1 MVEFKIQLE
10 ESLVKAYGHTEVER
24 YLQEIAHQALL
35 KFAAKG
41 ILADLQTIDLENDE
55 EWKLARELAWQQE
68 SHKYVG
74 LA

>member
-10 ESLVKAYGHTEVER
+10 ETLVNAYGYTEVEQF
-24 YLQEIAHQALL
+24 LQEIAHQALL

-41 ILADLQTIDLENDE
+41 ILADLHTIDLENDD
-55 EWKLARELAWQQE
+55 EWKLARELAWKQE
-68 SHKYVG
+68 AHKYVG